1 MLVETRS
8 ELAGKAVT
16 MVFAR
21 DVGQVRDV
29 LRIEDEAEQVYPSIA
44 DAIAAMTD
52 PGPDAPGAT
61 SSPAPTR

>member
-8 ELAGKAVT
+8 ELAGKGVR

-29 LRIEDEAEQVYPSIA
+29 LRIEDEAEPVYPSIA
-44 DAIAAMTD
+44 DAIAATAD
-52 PGPDAPGAT
+52 PGPCAPGAT